1 MTASKRATDA
11 QDQQATVRAIEVI
24 DTAQG
29 KPHILYVVCAAQGVR
44 EGEELLTDYG
54 ACNRSCLRAKF
65 QGSEY

>member
-1 MTASKRATDA
+1 M
-11 QDQQATVRAIEVI
+11 RAIEVI